1 MKIEDMLSGGG
12 LEGLL
17 GQARQMQTQL
27 AEAQARAA
35 RKQVTGEAGGGLVR
49 VVVTGRLEVGS
60 VEIDPV
66 VSQDIEM
73 LQDLIVAATND
84 GIRKAREMVEH
95 ELGPLAAMA
104 KAAGLGGFGG
114 G

>member
-1 MKIEDMLSGGG
+1 MKIEDLLSGGG

-27 AEAQARAA
+27 AEAQARAG
-35 RKQVTGEAGGGLVR
+35 RKQVTGESGGGLVR
-49 VVVTGRLEVGS
+49 VTVTGRLDVTS
-60 VEIDPV
+60 VVIDPV
-66 VSQDIEM
+66 VVQDVDM

-84 GIRKAREMVEH
+84 AMRRAREMVEH